1 MILGIGIDIVKFE
14 RVQRIY
20 AEYGICFNKRVLTQR
35 EQEIIPIKSRDEFL
49 AGRFAAKEA
58 VIKALGVRNISP
70 ADIEILNDENGRPFV
85 SNLQTLLGKAGISQS
100 AHILVSISHE
110 RDSAVGLAL
119 LESL

>member
-14 RVQRIY
+14 RVKHIH
-20 AEYGICFNKRVLTQR
+20 AEYGNRFNTQVLTQR
-35 EQEIIPIKSRDEFL
+35 EQEIIPIKNRDEFL

-58 VIKALGVRNISP
+58 VIKALGVRNINL
-70 ADIEILNDENGRPFV
+70 ADIEILNDENGRPFI
-85 SNLQTLLGKAGISQS
+85 SNIQTLLDKAGISQS

-110 RDSAVGLAL
+110 RDTAVGLAL